1 MRKVSHTQFKEPFL
15 EYVLSEIRF
24 RESLKYIKMG
34 GVVADL
40 GCGFNGNHLVRIA
53 NKIKRGYG
61 YDISVTKNKLPKNIS
76 LIKSDINKV
85 FDKKKNY
92 FDTITALAVLEH
104 VENPNAF
111 LTNIWL
117 SLKKGGMVII
127 TTPHK
132 NGKVFLEILSS
143 LKFIS
148 KDEIKDHKNY
158 FDMKSLHTL
167 MEKTGFKIEKLS
179 LFGLGYLNLICVAK
193 KTSR

>member
-1 MRKVSHTQFKEPFL
+1 MRKISHTQFKEPFL

-24 RESLKYIKMG
+24 RESSKYIKKG

-53 NKIKRGYG
+53 NKIKKGYG
-61 YDISVTKNKLPKNIS
+61 YDISITKNKLPKNIS

-85 FDKKKNY
+85 FDNKKNY

-104 VENPNAF
+104 VEHPKAF
-111 LTNIWL
+111 LTNIRL
-117 SLKKGGMVII
+117 ALKKGGRVII

-143 LKFIS
+143 LGFIS
-148 KDEIKDHKNY
+148 KDEIDDHKNY
-158 FDMKSLHTL
+158 FDRKSIQKLLST
-167 MEKTGFKIEKLS
+167 TGFKIRKNY
-179 LFGLGYLNLICVAK
+179 LFGIAWLNLICVAEK
-193 KTSR
+193 V